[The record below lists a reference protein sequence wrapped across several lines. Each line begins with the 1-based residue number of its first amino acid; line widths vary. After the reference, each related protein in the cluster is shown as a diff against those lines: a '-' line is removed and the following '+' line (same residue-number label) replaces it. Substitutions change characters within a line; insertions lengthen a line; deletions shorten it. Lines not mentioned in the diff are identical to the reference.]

1 MAKNENPQD
10 VINGYKKRQQFL
22 PFIIGILAVVL
33 VVIGVVAIVMW
44 LSGSSLPKLN
54 LFATATPT
62 ATSTFTPTPVTPTS
76 TPTMVPTETQTPTM
90 TLTLTPSGPF
100 EYEVLEN
107 DTCWDIAVKFDVE
120 LALLLGINNFVDC
133 NIQPGQ
139 KILIPAPD
147 QTMPTETP
155 IPTGLARGTEIEY
168 RVQLGDSLDMIAS
181 KFNTTVELL
190 IEDNEIDETNVI
202 YFGQVLKVKVNMV
215 TPTPTRAVSIT
226 PQGTAALPAATATP

>member
-1 MAKNENPQD
+1 MTKNENPQN
-10 VINGYKKRQQFL
+10 VINSFKKRQQVL

-44 LSGSSLPKLN
+44 LSGSSLPKFN
-54 LFATATPT
+54 LFASPTPT
-62 ATSTFTPTPVTPTS
+62 ATNTHTPTPVTPTS
-76 TPTMVPTETQTPTM
+76 TPTMIPTETLTPTM

-100 EYEVLEN
+100 EYEVLQD

-120 LALLLGINNFVDC
+120 LALLLGINNFLDC

-155 IPTGLARGTEIEY
+155 IPTGLARGTVIEY

-190 IEDNEIDETNVI
+190 VEDNKIDETNI
-202 YFGQVLKVKVNMV
+202 IFFGQVLKVKVNMV
-215 TPTPTRAVSIT
+215 TPTPTRAASIT
-226 PQGTAALPAATATP
+226 PQGTTLPSGTTTP